1 MVFDGLR
8 RLRREWQGL
17 RAFQALPRA
26 ERQLVFYSEGA
37 GYWTYFEP
45 VFRALR
51 SEYEQPVLYVTSAE
65 QDPAYRDP
73 PAGLRAFYV
82 GLGTVRTAFFASLD
96 ADVLVMTMPDLHTM
110 HIKRS
115 PHPVHYCYLNHS
127 MVSTH
132 MVYRPAAFD
141 HFDSMLCVGPHHIEE
156 IRKREALHKLPAKQ
170 LFEHGYGRL
179 DTILAHSHTGPLARA
194 PGQPGQILV
203 APSWGANSLL
213 ELHGAAAIQPF
224 IDAGFRVVL
233 RPHPQTRRL
242 NPRVIDEI
250 VSRYAGEARFS
261 VDENGDA
268 HASLAESDIMV
279 SDWSG
284 AALEFAFG
292 LERPVIFVDVPR
304 KVLDPDYESLGIEP
318 LEARIRSEIGA
329 VVAPPDLASLGGIAQ
344 GMMADIGNWQLATR
358 AARERWIFN
367 VGRSGSAGAECLMSL
382 LRRTS
387 TPLQQGARP
396 A

>member
-8 RLRREWQGL
+8 RLRREWRGL
-17 RAFQALPRA
+17 RAFRAVPRA
-26 ERQLVFYSEGA
+26 ERQLVFYSEGP

-45 VFRALR
+45 VFRALQAEHGQ
-51 SEYEQPVLYVTSAE
+51 SVLYVTSAE
-65 QDPAYRDP
+65 QDPVYREP
-73 PAGLRAFYV
+73 PAGLRAFHV
-82 GLGTVRTAFFASLD
+82 GLGVVRTTFFATLD
-96 ADVLVMTMPDLHTM
+96 ADVLVMTMPDLQTM

-141 HFDSMLCVGPHHIEE
+141 HFDSMLCVGPHHVEE
-156 IRKREALHKLPAKQ
+156 IRKREAQHGLRPKT

-179 DTILAHSHTGPLARA
+179 DTILENSHAGPLDRA
-194 PGQPGQILV
+194 PGEPGQILV
-203 APSWGANSLL
+203 APSWGASSLI
-213 ELHGAAAIQPF
+213 ELHGAAAIQPLL
-224 IDAGFRVVL
+224 DAGFKVVL

-242 NPRVIDEI
+242 NPRGLDEI
-250 VSRYAGEARFS
+250 AARYADEPRFS
-261 VDENGDA
+261 MDENGDA

-292 LERPVIFVDVPR
+292 QERPVIFVDVPR
-304 KVLDPDYESLGIEP
+304 KILDPDYKALGIEP
-318 LEARIRSEIGA
+318 LEVKIRTEVGA
-329 VVAPPDLASLGGIAQ
+329 VVEPAELAGLGGVAQ
-344 GMMADIGNWQLATR
+344 DVMADIGNWQLATR

-382 LRRTS
+382 LQPTS
-387 TPLQQGARP
+387 TPKQQGARS

>member
-1 MVFDGLR
+1 MAFDGLR

-17 RAFQALPRA
+17 RAFRAVPRA

-45 VFRALR
+45 VFRALQ
-51 SEYEQPVLYVTSAE
+51 SEHGQPVLYVTSAE
-65 QDPAYRDP
+65 QDPTYRDP
-73 PAGLRAFYV
+73 PAGLRAFHV
-82 GLGTVRTAFFASLD
+82 GAGVVRTTFFATLD
-96 ADVLVMTMPDLHTM
+96 ADVLVMTMPDLQTM

-115 PHPVHYCYLNHS
+115 PHPVHYAYLNHS

-141 HFDSMLCVGPHHIEE
+141 HFDSMLCVGPHHVEE
-156 IRKREALHKLPAKQ
+156 IRKREALRSLPAKQ

-179 DTILAHSHTGPLARA
+179 DTILAHSHTGPLVRDAA
-194 PGQPGQILV
+194 QPGQVLV
-203 APSWGANSLL
+203 APSWGASSLL
-213 ELHGAAAIQPF
+213 ESHGAAAIQPF

-242 NPRVIDEI
+242 NPKVLDEI
-250 VSRYAGEARFS
+250 VSRYADEPRFLL
-261 VDENGDA
+261 DENGDA

-304 KVLDPDYESLGIEP
+304 KILDPDYESLGIEP
-318 LEARIRSEIGA
+318 LEVKIRKEIGA
-329 VVAPPDLASLGGIAQ
+329 VVAPSDLASLGRVAQ
-344 GMMADIGNWQLATR
+344 DMMASTGNWQLATR

-382 LRRTS
+382 LQRAS
-387 TPLQQGARP
+387 TPTQQGARS

>member
-17 RAFQALPRA
+17 RAFQAVPRS
-26 ERQLVFYSEGA
+26 ERRLVFYSEGA

-45 VFRALR
+45 VFQALQA
-51 SEYEQPVLYVTSAE
+51 EFQQAVLYVTSAE
-65 QDPAYRDP
+65 HDPAYRTP
-73 PAGLRAFYV
+73 PAGLRPFYV
-82 GLGTVRTAFFASLD
+82 GRGTVRTALFATLD
-96 ADVLVMTMPDLHTM
+96 VDVLVMTMPDLHTM

-141 HFDSMLCVGPHHIEE
+141 HFDSMLCVGPHHVEE
-156 IRKREALHKLPAKQ
+156 IRKREALRGLRPKQ

-179 DTILAHSHTGPLARA
+179 DTILARSRVGPLGRDT
-194 PGQPGQILV
+194 GQPGQVLV
-203 APSWGANSLL
+203 APSWGATSLL
-213 ELHGAAAIQPF
+213 ESHGAAAVQPF

-242 NPRVIDEI
+242 NPGAIEEI
-250 VSRYAGEARFS
+250 AARYAGEPRFS
-261 VDENGDA
+261 LDENGDA
-268 HASLAESDIMV
+268 HESLATSDIMV

-304 KVLDPDYESLGIEP
+304 KVLDPDYEALGIDP
-318 LEARIRSEIGA
+318 LEVKIRSEVGA
-329 VVAPPDLASLGGIAQ
+329 VVAPTELDGLGTVARD
-344 GMMADIGNWQLATR
+344 MMSNIGNWQLATR
-358 AARERWIFN
+358 AARERWVFN
-367 VGRSGSAGAECLMSL
+367 VGRSGGAGAECLMSL
-382 LRRTS
+382 LRDTSART
-387 TPLQQGARP
+387 QQGAQT

>member
-17 RAFQALPRA
+17 RAFQAVPRR
-26 ERQLVFYSEGA
+26 ERRLVFYSEGA

-45 VFRALR
+45 VFRALQ
-51 SEYEQPVLYVTSAE
+51 SEHGQPVLYVTSSE
-65 QDPAYRDP
+65 RDP
-73 PAGLRAFYV
+73 VYRNPPEGLRPFHV
-82 GLGTVRTAFFASLD
+82 GRGTVRTAFFATLD
-96 ADVLVMTMPDLHTM
+96 VDVHVMTMPDLHTM

-115 PHPVHYCYLNHS
+115 PHPVHYCYLHHS

-141 HFDSMLCVGPHHIEE
+141 HFDSMLCVGPHHVEE
-156 IRKREALHKLPAKQ
+156 IRKREALRGLRAKR

-179 DTILAHSHTGPLARA
+179 DTILTRSRPGPIGREA
-194 PGQPGQILV
+194 GQPGQVLV
-203 APSWGANSLL
+203 APSWGATSLL
-213 ELHGAAAIQPF
+213 ESHGAAAVQPLL
-224 IDAGFRVVL
+224 DAGFRVVL

-242 NPRVIDEI
+242 NPQAIDE
-250 VSRYAGEARFS
+250 VAARYASEPRFS
-261 VDENGDA
+261 LDENGDA
-268 HASLAESDIMV
+268 HESLAASDIMV

-318 LEARIRSEIGA
+318 LEVKIRNEVGA
-329 VVAPPDLASLGGIAQ
+329 VVAPTELTKLGKVAQ
-344 GMMADIGNWQLATR
+344 DMMAHIGAWQRATR
-358 AARERWIFN
+358 AARERWVFN
-367 VGRSGSAGAECLMSL
+367 VGRSGSAGAHCLMSL
-382 LRRTS
+382 LQERS
-387 TPLQQGARP
+387 TPVQQGSPTA
-396 A
+396 